1 MHLKADNIE
10 CQRGGRRVFEGLS
23 FSLAPGEALLLTGPN
38 GSGKT
43 SLLRLIAG
51 LGEPVSGTLELDGV
65 EDDLLI
71 GQRCHYVAHK
81 NALKSALSVE
91 ENLRFWAQFM
101 GADNDAEAIV
111 RALSMFSLERL
122 ASYSASL
129 LSQGQARRLALSRLD
144 LVPRPIWL
152 LDEPSVGLDK
162 ASCEILTGA
171 MQGHVANGGMLIAT
185 THMDLGVSF
194 HHELDMGA
202 LA

>member
-1 MHLKADNIE
+1 MQLRAENIE
-10 CQRGGRRVFEGLS
+10 CQRGGRRVFENLS

-51 LGEPVSGTLELDGV
+51 LGDPASGTFELEGV
-65 EDDLLI
+65 DDDLLI

-91 ENLRFWAQFM
+91 ENLRFWAQFL
-101 GADNDAEAIV
+101 GAAEEADAIA
-111 RALSMFSLERL
+111 RALSLFSLERL

-162 ASCEILTGA
+162 ASCKILANA
-171 MQGHVANGGMLIAT
+171 MQTHTANGGMLIAT
-185 THMDLGVSF
+185 THMDLGVKFSQ
-194 HHELDMGA
+194 ELDMGA